1 MTGRWGTALAASAA
15 LLPSCGD
22 GGDGVAGAD
31 TPRECTYAEKEMMRL
46 DRAGDACRGV
56 AAAW

>member
-22 GGDGVAGAD
+22 GGDGIPGAD
-31 TPRECTYAEKEMMRL
+31 TPPECLCAGKEKMRL
-46 DRAGDACRGV
+46 DRAGDACRAGE
-56 AAAW
+56 AAW